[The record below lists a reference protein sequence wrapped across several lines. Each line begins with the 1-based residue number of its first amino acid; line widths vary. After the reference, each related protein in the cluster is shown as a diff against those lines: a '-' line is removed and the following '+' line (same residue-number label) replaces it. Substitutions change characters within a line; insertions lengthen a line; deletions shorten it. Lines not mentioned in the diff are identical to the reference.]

1 MASTLKHHVSRRL
14 LELFVQGRPST
25 SDVVKLASKV
35 NLRKSADFKI
45 GLSVPTDSLSAC
57 SNNFNLENVQN
68 SLKADNIVNSVS
80 VIKHQGKTD
89 IFFHLH
95 HENFVRE
102 ILENNAAK
110 KPLPSRGKRVIVEF
124 SSPNIAKPIHMGHL
138 RSTIIGNFIA
148 NLHEWFGYEVLRF
161 NYLGDWGTQF
171 GLVKVGMKILNPSQ
185 EELSQKP
192 LSTLYQAYITA
203 NAAAEKDPALLDD
216 ARKIFMNL
224 ECGKQDDISD
234 WKLYKEYT
242 IAELMKTYSRLGIV
256 FDKYSWES
264 DYKADSIVHILK
276 LLDSSGLMATDKEGR
291 SIVNV
296 AGKEV
301 PVLKSDGS
309 TLYLTRDI
317 AAAIDRQEKYRF
329 DMMYYLADTSQH
341 RHFINLFHILKDL
354 NLPWSENLKHIRFG
368 RVRGMSTRQ
377 GQVVFL
383 NDILNEAH
391 QLMIKQQ
398 KESPNT
404 KVDLL
409 EDLTTADIL
418 GVSAIVAADLI
429 HKRQKDYTFN
439 WESARSITGNT
450 GVRLQYTH
458 CRLKSLHE
466 NSPLASA
473 HICEP
478 LLLSE
483 TAAVNLV
490 FEISR
495 FEEVLERSF
504 DELEASKLSEYL
516 FTLCDAINKAMIALH
531 VSNAGKVGEQ
541 RLRLFEEA
549 RIVLHRGM
557 TLLGLSPLNR
567 M

>member
-1 MASTLKHHVSRRL
+1 M
-14 LELFVQGRPST
+14 QGSPSA

-35 NLRKSADFKI
+35 DLRKSADSKI
-45 GLSVPTDSLSAC
+45 GLSVSTDLLTAH
-57 SNNFNLENVQN
+57 SNNLNLENVSN
-68 SLKADNIVNSVS
+68 SLKADHVFNSVS
-80 VIKHQGKTD
+80 VTKHQGKTNV
-89 IFFHLH
+89 FVHLH
-95 HENFVRE
+95 QENFVRQ
-102 ILENNAAK
+102 ILQNNPAK
-110 KPLPSRGKRVIVEF
+110 KSLPSCGKRIIVEF
-124 SSPNIAKPIHMGHL
+124 SSPNIAKPIHVGHL

-148 NLHEWFGYEVLRF
+148 NIHEWFGYEVMRL

-185 EELSQKP
+185 EELIEKP
-192 LSTLYQAYITA
+192 LYILYQAYITA

-224 ECGKQDDISD
+224 ECGQHDDISD

-276 LLDSSGLMATDKEGR
+276 LLDSSGLMQTDKEGR

-296 AGKEV
+296 GGKEV

-317 AAAIDRQEKYRF
+317 AAAIDRKERYKF
-329 DMMYYLADTSQH
+329 DLMYYLADTSQH

-354 NLPWSENLKHIRFG
+354 NLPWAENLKHIRFG

-391 QLMIKQQ
+391 QQMITQQ

-404 KVDLL
+404 KVDLQ
-409 EDLTTADIL
+409 DDQKTADIL
-418 GVSAIVAADLI
+418 GVSAVVVADLI

-439 WESARSITGNT
+439 WESARSMTGNT

-458 CRLKSLHE
+458 CRLMSLKEKSSLT
-466 NSPLASA
+466 SA
-473 HICEP
+473 HECDP
-478 LLLSE
+478 QFLSE
-483 TAAVNLV
+483 PTAINLV

-495 FEEVLERSF
+495 FEEVLEKSI
-504 DELEASKLSEYL
+504 EEMEASKLSEYL
-516 FTLCDAINKAMIALH
+516 FSLCDAINRAMVSLQ

-541 RLRLFEEA
+541 RLLLFEEA
-549 RIVLHRGM
+549 RTVLHKGM
-557 TLLGLSPLNR
+557 TLMGLLPLNR